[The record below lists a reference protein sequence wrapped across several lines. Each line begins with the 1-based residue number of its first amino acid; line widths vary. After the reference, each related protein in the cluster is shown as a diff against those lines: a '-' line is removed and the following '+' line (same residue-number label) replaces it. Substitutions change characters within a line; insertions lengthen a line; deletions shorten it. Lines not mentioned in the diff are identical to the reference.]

1 MFPAHPDFP
10 HHGMVIMGG
19 DLNMYNNVKNTQR
32 RKRERKK
39 RHAVKEGRVK
49 EMNIKYTRKKVF
61 NLENMSVSAALKFVG
76 H

>member
-1 MFPAHPDFP
+1 
-10 HHGMVIMGG
+10 
-19 DLNMYNNVKNTQR
+19 MYNNVKNTQR